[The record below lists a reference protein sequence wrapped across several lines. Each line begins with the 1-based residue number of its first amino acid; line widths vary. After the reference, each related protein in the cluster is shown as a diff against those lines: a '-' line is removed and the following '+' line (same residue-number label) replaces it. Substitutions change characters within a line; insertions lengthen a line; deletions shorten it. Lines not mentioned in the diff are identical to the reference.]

1 MPATYYAVV
10 TIHVLTAL
18 FWLGGMFFL
27 AVIGAPLLRSV
38 EPPELRQRLFRDM
51 GLRFRSAGWIAI
63 SILVVT
69 GVINLY
75 YRGWLQWDNVWASSA
90 FWRSG
95 VGHSLAC
102 KLIAVATMIVV
113 SAVHDFILGPA
124 AGRQKP
130 GSPAAIAS
138 RRRAAYLARAN
149 AVLGIIIVI
158 AAVRLARG
166 V

>member
-1 MPATYYAVV
+1 MYLTLV
-10 TIHVLTAL
+10 TIHVLAAL

-27 AVIGAPLLRSV
+27 AVIGAPLLRTV
-38 EPPELRQRLFRDM
+38 EPPEQRQRLFREM

-63 SILVVT
+63 AILVLT
-69 GVINLY
+69 GIANLY

-90 FWRSG
+90 FWHSG

-102 KLIAVATMIVV
+102 KLIAVTTMIVV
-113 SAVHDFILGPA
+113 SAIHDFILGPA

-130 GSPAAIAS
+130 GSPGAISLRRHAAH
-138 RRRAAYLARAN
+138 LARAN

>member
-1 MPATYYAVV
+1 MSATYYAVV

-38 EPPELRQRLFRDM
+38 EPPALRQRLFREM
-51 GLRFRSAGWIAI
+51 GLRFRTAGWIAI
-63 SILVVT
+63 AILIAT

-75 YRGWLQWDNVWASSA
+75 YRGWLQWDGVWGSSG
-90 FWRSG
+90 FWHSG

-102 KLIAVATMIVV
+102 KLIAVTAMIMV
-113 SAVHDFILGPA
+113 SAIHDFILGPA
-124 AGRQKP
+124 AGRQQP
-130 GSPAAIAS
+130 GSPRAIAF
-138 RRRAAYLARAN
+138 RRHAAHLARAN
-149 AVLGIIIVI
+149 AVIGIIIVI

>member
-1 MPATYYAVV
+1 MPIAYYTVV

-38 EPPELRQRLFRDM
+38 EPPELRQRLFREM
-51 GLRFRSAGWIAI
+51 GLRFRTAGWIAI
-63 SILVVT
+63 AILIIT
-69 GVINLY
+69 GVVNLF

-90 FWRSG
+90 FWHTH
-95 VGHSLAC
+95 VGRSLAC
-102 KLIAVATMIVV
+102 KLIAVTAMVLV
-113 SAVHDFILGPA
+113 SAIHDFILGPA

-130 GSPAAIAS
+130 GSPTAIAL
-138 RRRAAYLARAN
+138 RRHAAHLARAN

-158 AAVRLARG
+158 AAVQLARG

>member
-1 MPATYYAVV
+1 MSATYYAVV

-18 FWLGGMFFL
+18 FWLGGMSFI
-27 AVIGAPLLRSV
+27 AIIGAPLLRSV
-38 EPPELRQRLFRDM
+38 EPPELRQRLFREL
-51 GLRFRSAGWIAI
+51 GLRFRTAGWIAI
-63 SILVVT
+63 AILIVT
-69 GVINLY
+69 GVINLH
-75 YRGWLQWDNVWASSA
+75 YRGWLQWNDVWASSA
-90 FWRSG
+90 FWHSG

-102 KLIAVATMIVV
+102 KLIAVTAMVTV

-130 GSPAAIAS
+130 GSPRAIAL
-138 RRRAAYLARAN
+138 RRHAAHLARAN

>member
-1 MPATYYAVV
+1 MYLTFV
-10 TIHVLTAL
+10 TIHVLAAL

-27 AVIGAPLLRSV
+27 ALVGAPLLRSV
-38 EPPELRQRLFRDM
+38 EPPEQRQRLFREM

-63 SILVVT
+63 AVLVLT
-69 GVINLY
+69 GIANLH

-90 FWRSG
+90 FWHSG

-102 KLIAVATMIVV
+102 KLIAVTAMIIV
-113 SAVHDFILGPA
+113 SAIHDFILGPA

-130 GSPAAIAS
+130 GSPSAIAL
-138 RRRAAYLARAN
+138 RRHSSHLARAN
-149 AVLGIIIVI
+149 AILGIIIVI

>member
-1 MPATYYAVV
+1 
-10 TIHVLTAL
+10 
-18 FWLGGMFFL
+18 MFFL

-38 EPPELRQRLFRDM
+38 EPPELRQRLFREM
-51 GLRFRSAGWIAI
+51 GLRFRAAGWIAI
-63 SILVVT
+63 AILIVT
-69 GVINLY
+69 GVINLH
-75 YRGWLQWDNVWASSA
+75 YRGWLQWDDVWASSA

-102 KLIAVATMIVV
+102 KLIAVTAMVVV
-113 SAVHDFILGPA
+113 SMIHDFIVGPA

-130 GSPAAIAS
+130 GSPRAIAL
-138 RRRAAYLARAN
+138 RRHASHLARAN
-149 AVLGIIIVI
+149 AVLGIIIVV